1 MIEKLRGNKFLSY
14 FVLYCVTFTFYG
26 ATVSAIGPVIPYLA
40 DLHRVPEVA
49 FTYVFTC
56 RSVGFLV
63 GAVFVKAL
71 TLTKIHH
78 HAIAA
83 AACVLGGITFII
95 IPFTTSFAMYGVY
108 FFVNSVAN
116 CTFEIII
123 NMCCLRVHRGIMRI
137 IGYSLHM
144 GFLELGL
151 W

>member
-1 MIEKLRGNKFLSY
+1 M
-14 FVLYCVTFTFYG
+14 LYYITFTFYG

-40 DLHRVPEVA
+40 DRHKVSEVA

-71 TLTKIHH
+71 TLTTIH

-83 AACVLGGITFII
+83 AACVVGGITFVI

-108 FFVNSVAN
+108 FVVNSVAN

-123 NMCCLRVHRGIMRI
+123 SMCCLRVHRW
-137 IGYSLHM
+137 YHEDYWLQLAH
-144 GFLELGL
+144 
-151 W
+151 